1 MPKQN
6 QTNITQLKIAEIFD
20 KKGIPLKKQK
30 INNNEPSPIKE
41 MINKIIKEFG
51 DYKTNINLLNILS
64 PSDTTRA
71 ADIPRPQNAWMLFRK
86 NFSKGLKNANISM
99 PVGNSS
105 IFASNHWKSLSKKEK
120 TFWFD
125 LAKIAKQIHRKKYP
139 NYKFI
144 PVKNQQKMLQMRD
157 STLEIENSTEI
168 TQNIVES
175 TSEVCENIQESIN
188 SYYEIDDTSNF
199 MQDIIYTS
207 SASSEINTSNSEI
220 NNNSHLSSINNTTN
234 DQSFMEIDCLSE
246 SVGIDLDDLYLLP
259 TNSIMSNDLNE
270 INIYDPLIDP
280 TLYNLFY

>member
-20 KKGIPLKKQK
+20 KKGIPIKKQK

-41 MINKIIKEFG
+41 MINKIIREFG

-71 ADIPRPQNAWMLFRK
+71 ADIPRPQNSWMLFRK

-99 PVGNSS
+99 TVGNSS
-105 IFASNHWKSLSKKEK
+105 IFASNHWQSLSKKEK

-144 PVKNQQKMLQMRD
+144 PVKNQEKMLQMRD
-157 STLEIENSTEI
+157 SNLEIENSTEI

-175 TSEVCENIQESIN
+175 TSEVCENIQESID

-207 SASSEINTSNSEI
+207 SASSEINISNSEI
-220 NNNSHLSSINNTTN
+220 NNSHLSSNNDITN